1 MLNIQIKEIKT
12 TQGRLKP
19 QQRKQNKSKI
29 IIKKKLQPITTAL
42 NQKKDQWIEVQN
54 GTHGKMSVPLVKQMQ
69 AMLSMQIQ
77 CPVLPF
83 YSLAK
88 L

>member
-29 IIKKKLQPITTAL
+29 IIIKKAAAHYNSPKSEKRPMDRGTKRNTW
-42 NQKKDQWIEVQN
+42 KDV
-54 GTHGKMSVPLVKQMQ
+54 S
-69 AMLSMQIQ
+69 
-77 CPVLPF
+77 
-83 YSLAK
+83 SLG
-88 L
+88 